1 MSDPNW
7 TILRSATD
15 YKRMP
20 WKNGGGETVEI
31 AVFPS
36 GATVADFDWRVSM
49 ATVASDGP
57 FSSFP
62 GIDRTL
68 SILSGDGMALDIEG
82 RSPVRLTGADAP
94 LPFPA
99 DAPTSAT
106 LLGGT
111 ITDLNVMTR
120 RGTFSHTVAR
130 LQLSGS
136 ARLRSDATVTLI
148 LCHQGD
154 VTLTVGDREV
164 RLSALDSAIAA
175 TPGDIHLSSAAP
187 AELFVV
193 EIRACEAKH
202 GGATELSAAFLE
214 QIRAI
219 VGEANLKTGDAI
231 ANIDYGVTAGN
242 LGTTAVAL
250 PASTQEVAAI
260 VKACAAHGVAIVTHG
275 GRTGLV
281 GGGLSTPGE
290 LVLSTARLNRI
301 ERLSPVER
309 VAVVEAG
316 VTLQALQTAAAEHR
330 LEPGIDLPSRG
341 SATIGGMVST
351 NAGGI
356 TAFRYGVMRHRV
368 LGMEAVLPDG
378 SIYSDLTRVVKNS
391 AGYDLKHLFI
401 GAEGTLGIVTRIAVK
416 LEPLPAATATV
427 LFGLPSVEAALDT
440 ARFAFDVR
448 SGHLRA
454 AEAIWNSYFRLTA
467 GHHQWSATDYAPD
480 HPINLL
486 ISLGGADE
494 EQLQVELERLYEQ
507 VVEKYP
513 ETSAVVATSGA
524 QEADLWRLREDTD
537 LIYRKHPAAPS
548 YDVSVPLSEIGAYA
562 TRCVAELK
570 AIDPALDP
578 YLFGHLADG
587 NLHLVL
593 NAAGADMTPE
603 KLAAVEAVLYRDIVA
618 IGGSFS
624 AEHGIGAKRVH
635 SLRDTADPVKL
646 ALMRQIKADLDTAAI
661 LNPGKVID

>member
-1 MSDPNW
+1 MAKPEL

-31 AVFPS
+31 AVFPA
-36 GATVADFDWRVSM
+36 GATIADFDWRVSM

-57 FSSFP
+57 FSAFP

-68 SILSGDGMALDIEG
+68 SILSGDGMALDIDG
-82 RSPVRLTGADAP
+82 RPPVRLTGDDAP

-120 RGTFSHTVAR
+120 RGAFSHTVTR
-130 LQLSGS
+130 LKVSEPAPLN
-136 ARLRSDATVTLI
+136 SDATVTLI
-148 LCHQGD
+148 LCHKGD
-154 VTLTVGDREV
+154 VTLTVGDRDV
-164 RLSALDSAIAA
+164 RLSTLDSAIAA
-175 TPGDIHLSSAAP
+175 APGDILLSSAAP

-193 EIRACEAKH
+193 EIRACEAKRS
-202 GGATELSAAFLE
+202 ATELSAAFLDE
-214 QIRAI
+214 LRAI
-219 VGEANLKTGDAI
+219 VGEPNLKTGDAV

-250 PASTQEVAAI
+250 PGSTKEVAAV

-290 LVLSTARLNRI
+290 LVLSTAHLNRI

-416 LEPLPAATATV
+416 LEPMPAATATV

-467 GHHQWSATDYAPD
+467 GHHQWSATDFAPD

-548 YDVSVPLSEIGAYA
+548 YDVSVPLSEIDAYA
-562 TRCVAELK
+562 SRCVAELK
-570 AIDPALDP
+570 AIDPALEP

-593 NAAGADMTPE
+593 NAAGADVTRE

-624 AEHGIGAKRVH
+624 AEHGIGSKRVH

-661 LNPGKVID
+661 LNPGKVLG